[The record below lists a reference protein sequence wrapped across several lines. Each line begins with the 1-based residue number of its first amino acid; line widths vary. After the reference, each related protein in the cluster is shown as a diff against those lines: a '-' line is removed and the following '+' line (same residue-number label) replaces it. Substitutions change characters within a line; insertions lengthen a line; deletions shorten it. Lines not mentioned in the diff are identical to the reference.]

1 MYNKVETSKNDTI
14 HKKSE
19 TTSNESTAHENKDS
33 AIDDTM
39 HEDTITI
46 YKKINNVIAKIL
58 QGKFLLVYFFVLF
71 IIFLTILCFKLTKDN
86 NWEKVLTY
94 PETSY
99 TNLEEEAK
107 RIAETH
113 NFESKYKFKNI
124 QYDYESKTLSFKLYD
139 DSATLTVNIY
149 NYKLENQS
157 VDTIRTE
164 TSKLQHIFINIF
176 ALIAFGVLFPTVI
189 IWWLTMGLA
198 SLIAFITFSI
208 EKINNNRKKSK
219 HKN

>member
-19 TTSNESTAHENKDS
+19 TTSNESTAHKNKDS

-71 IIFLTILCFKLTKDN
+71 IIFLTIFCIKLTKDN

-139 DSATLTVNIY
+139 DSAILTVNIY
-149 NYKLENQS
+149 
-157 VDTIRTE
+157 
-164 TSKLQHIFINIF
+164 NIF

-198 SLIAFITFSI
+198 SLVAFITFSI